1 MFDKRK
7 PLPQGWELVLGKN
20 TVMSLRRRSG
30 VAEAVLYTMDFT
42 ETGSVKDIW
51 LK

>member
-1 MFDKRK
+1 MFDKENRCHRDGS
-7 PLPQGWELVLGKN
+7 LFLGKN